1 LKAQVASLDATERSV
16 PTEAGPAYPRHVIDA
31 LPAASGDWRWL
42 DLLESSLNGDWD
54 RRSVLCVEGH
64 PAWLPVADDIPIL
77 LGLSMAAQQPE
88 TVNRS
93 QARQTLRRSLG
104 SFQTPRAWA
113 DALADD
119 AVTTWAA
126 ADVERQPP
134 SVIDPACG
142 AGSLLLALLRRLSM
156 RGYSGVT
163 LIREGMVFG
172 VDIDERAVRAC
183 RCALC
188 LLEPDAALRPSD
200 SALQNIQVANALRLE
215 NLPRAFG
222 IAVLNPPFIN
232 AVEDGV
238 HADMKR
244 WLAVAYPEVGGTAN
258 LAGYF
263 LALATRL
270 TAVDG
275 VVSALV
281 PRALLQARPMKA
293 WRASFTPSVT
303 TTARVLRRLRMPAS
317 AGLFEGADVF
327 VALLTVG
334 PVGSL
339 HAMAGGDALAQPW
352 RDVTSQLTHDD
363 WWACLAGASPGHAVH
378 VRNDGARLGSTFAL
392 RASLT
397 TGDYY
402 RLRGLVVEASDEHPD
417 APRLM
422 TTGLIDPGASLWG
435 QTPCRF
441 LGATFQRP
449 VVVESAHETSSLTR
463 ALAWSRRPK
472 VLVAGLSRE
481 LEAVLD
487 GEGRCLGAVSTWSVF
502 DASDDRERLQTLVE
516 WLHAPARQRMFE
528 AFCGASAMSGG
539 SKSVSRPFMER
550 LLADFAA
557 GTV

>member
-1 LKAQVASLDATERSV
+1 MKAQVASPDATGSSV
-16 PTEAGPAYPRHVIDA
+16 PTAAGTAQPRSVADA

-54 RRSVLCVEGH
+54 RSSGLCVDGH
-64 PAWLPVADDIPIL
+64 RAWIPVADDIPIM
-77 LGLSMAAQQPE
+77 LGLSMAAQLPE
-88 TVNRS
+88 RTNRS
-93 QARQTLRRSLG
+93 HARQTLRRSLG

-126 ADVERQPP
+126 VDIERQPP
-134 SVIDPACG
+134 AIIDPACG

-156 RGYSGVT
+156 RGYSVVA
-163 LIREGMVFG
+163 LIRQGMVFG

-188 LLEPDAALRPSD
+188 LLEPDAALRPTD

-215 NLPRAFG
+215 NLPSAFG

-238 HADMKR
+238 DAALKR
-244 WLAVAYPEVGGTAN
+244 WLGVAYPEVGGTAN

-270 TAVDG
+270 TAVEG

-281 PRALLQARPMKA
+281 PRTSLQARPMRA
-293 WRASFTPSVT
+293 WRASFTPGPSR
-303 TTARVLRRLRMPAS
+303 ARVLRRLRLPGS
-317 AGLFEGADVF
+317 ATLFEGADVF
-327 VALLTVG
+327 VALLTIG
-334 PVGSL
+334 PSGVTQTTSY
-339 HAMAGGDALAQPW
+339 GDALDPQWQDATA
-352 RDVTSQLTHDD
+352 RLTHDD
-363 WWACLAGASPGHAVH
+363 WWACLASAAQHEAVDVNPVASRPQAI
-378 VRNDGARLGSTFAL
+378 LLL

-397 TGDYY
+397 TADYY
-402 RLRGLVVEASDEHPD
+402 RLRGLVVEANDGVID

-422 TTGLIDPGASLWG
+422 TTGLIDPGESLWG
-435 QTPCRF
+435 RAPCRF
-441 LGATFQRP
+441 LGTTLQRP
-449 VVVESAHETSSLTR
+449 VVVDDGTLPVSLAR
-463 ALAWSRRPK
+463 AVAWSRRPK
-472 VLVAGLSRE
+472 VLIAGLSRE

-487 GEGRCLGAVSTWSVF
+487 RDGRYLGAVSTWSVF
-502 DASDDRERLQTLVE
+502 DASDDLERLQALVD
-516 WLHAPARQRMFE
+516 WLHAPHRQHMFE

-550 LLADFAA
+550 LLADFVA
-557 GTV
+557 GTE